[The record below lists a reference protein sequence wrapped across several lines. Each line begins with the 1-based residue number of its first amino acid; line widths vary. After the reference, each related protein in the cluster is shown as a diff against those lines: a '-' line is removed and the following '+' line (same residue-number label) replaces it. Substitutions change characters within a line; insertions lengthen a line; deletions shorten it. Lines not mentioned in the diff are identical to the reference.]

1 MSQAAFL
8 KAIRDDP
15 ADDTARLA
23 YADYLDEL
31 GDSERAEFIRLQI
44 ELARMPTSS
53 PGRRDREDR
62 AFRLLEENETLWLGV
77 DPMAEGLIE
86 WEFSRGF
93 VSEVAAT
100 PGYMR
105 EAGASLAL
113 LHPLT
118 HWRVMSDPQ
127 SDRGKD
133 SLREV
138 GRSDWFSRLE
148 CLDLSGWSESIGE
161 LSEFLSGPDFTRLR
175 ELSVYG
181 LPGLE
186 QLPDVLARSPL
197 RGCLQGLIAGSDHGR
212 AGRLDPSAFARV
224 LRSTRL
230 TELALPGCNLTAAA
244 LREILDSDCCRSLV
258 SLDVRD
264 NPLEPDA
271 RLAFGNSHHRL
282 RELDLSG
289 TPMGAIAL
297 AEVLRQ
303 DAIQQLRVLHLNR
316 CGSALTNIPAL
327 AGSRFWEQAE
337 ELWMQSG
344 TIPPHSVNP
353 LIASPGPNGMR
364 VLDVSDN
371 YLRTV
376 GVRGLSA
383 ASWAASL
390 EWLGLSRNYLT
401 DDALRAI
408 AESGRF
414 SRLRTLHLGFNN
426 TQSQVGADPEDRITD
441 RGLVALAGSPTLA
454 NLRILTLSGVLVT
467 AVGLDSVL
475 NNASWTLTGLGLF
488 DCHLTDDLLS
498 VLAASPRLRRLE
510 WLDLGARSAPAP
522 DRGLQ
527 RLAESPYLSPLCELS
542 LRGREPSRRTCEI
555 LRTRLGKRFNV

>member
-8 KAIRDDP
+8 KAIRNDP

-44 ELARMPTSS
+44 ELARMPTFS

-62 AFRLLEENETLWLGV
+62 AFRLLEANEAHWLGV
-77 DPMAEGLIE
+77 DPVAEGLIE

-105 EAGASLAL
+105 EAGASLAS

-118 HWRVMSDPQ
+118 RWRVISEPP
-127 SDRGKD
+127 SGTGED

-161 LSEFLSGPDFTRLR
+161 LDVFLSGSDFTRLK

-197 RGCLQGLIAGSDHGR
+197 RGSLQGLIAGSDHGR
-212 AGRLDPSAFARV
+212 AGRLDPSAFARA

-230 TELALPGCNLTAAA
+230 TELALPGCGLTATAI
-244 LREILDSDCCRSLV
+244 REILDSDCCRFLV

-271 RLAFGNSHHRL
+271 RRAFGYADYRL

-303 DAIQQLRVLHLNR
+303 GAVEQLRVLHLNR
-316 CGSALTNIPAL
+316 CGSALANIPAL

-344 TIPPHSVNP
+344 TIPPYSVGP
-353 LIASPGPNGMR
+353 LIASCGPTGLR
-364 VLDVSDN
+364 VLDLSDN
-371 YLRTV
+371 YLRTF
-376 GVRGLSA
+376 GVRGLCT
-383 ASWAASL
+383 ASWVAPL

-414 SRLRTLHLGFNN
+414 TRLRTLHLGFNN
-426 TQSQVGADPEDRITD
+426 THSQVGADPEDRITD
-441 RGLVALAGSPTLA
+441 RGLVALAGSPALA
-454 NLRILTLSGVLVT
+454 NLRVLTLSGVQVT
-467 AVGLDSVL
+467 AEGLDTVL
-475 NNASWTLTGLGLF
+475 NQASWTLTGLSLF

-510 WLDLGARSAPAP
+510 WLDLGARFAPVP
-522 DRGLQ
+522 DRSLQ
-527 RLAESPYLSPLCELS
+527 RLAESPYLSPLCELN
-542 LRGREPSRRTCEI
+542 LRGREPSSRTCDI
-555 LRTRLGKRFNV
+555 FRARLGKRYDA